1 MRNHMRIA
9 LNTRIAL
16 ASLLSVLA
24 AVSPTPALHAQSA
37 TASITE
43 SEIRDHIFYLASDE
57 LEGRGTGDEGY
68 LMAARYA
75 ADQLRESGV
84 RPLFQDEGGAPSFF
98 EEIPMGK
105 ISYGP
110 GNSATLRRGTAQQPL
125 TFGQDYFVISNQVGK
140 LSEVAGPLVFAGFG
154 MEAPAAG
161 WNDLEGLDLSGAIP
175 IVLFGRPSEDLTQAF
190 SGQEAGDS
198 WQEFGAKVQAM
209 EARGAS
215 AVVAV
220 LEPGR
225 WRAWNS
231 YVRRYASDR
240 LVTGQTPPQGQ
251 FPETQIPVVFLSQE
265 VLTGLFAGRGFDPVT
280 LEGEYSTFSDL
291 GARLS
296 FVAEASY
303 EGIQVPNVVG
313 WVEGTD
319 PVLKDEY
326 VVVGAHLDH
335 LGVRDGVVYNGAD
348 DNASGSVGVLEIA
361 EAMAMDPPKRSTLF
375 VLYTG
380 EERGLLGS
388 RYFVENPPVPLDRIL
403 ANVNI
408 EMIGRYEHRPLG
420 TGQLFAIIGTPN
432 GAGMRQLVAE
442 VNTHGFD
449 YEWEIP
455 DEFMGG
461 SDHMAYEQAGI
472 ANVTVAA
479 SPPYGTHE
487 DYHRPGD
494 DPEKI
499 DIPGMR
505 KAAAFIY
512 ELTFALANQ
521 GLADV
526 PGG

>member
-1 MRNHMRIA
+1 
-9 LNTRIAL
+9 
-16 ASLLSVLA
+16 
-24 AVSPTPALHAQSA
+24 
-37 TASITE
+37 
-43 SEIRDHIFYLASDE
+43 
-57 LEGRGTGDEGY
+57 
-68 LMAARYA
+68 
-75 ADQLRESGV
+75 
-84 RPLFQDEGGAPSFF
+84 
-98 EEIPMGK
+98 MGK

-110 GNSATLRRGTAQQPL
+110 GNSATLSRGAAQRPL
-125 TFGQDYFVISNQVGK
+125 TFGRDYFVISNESGT
-140 LSEVAGPLVFAGFG
+140 SEEVAGSLVFAGFG
-154 MEAPAAG
+154 MQAPGTG
-161 WNDLEGLDLSGAIP
+161 WDDLGGLDLSGAIP
-175 IVLFGRPSEDLTQAF
+175 IVLFGRPGEDLTPAF
-190 SGQEAGDS
+190 SSQEAGDS
-198 WQEFGAKVQAM
+198 WQEFGAKVRAM
-209 EARGAS
+209 EEQGAS

-240 LVTGQTPPQGQ
+240 LVTGQAPPPGE
-251 FPETQIPVVFLSQE
+251 FPGTRIPVAFLSQDILGE
-265 VLTGLFAGRGFDPVT
+265 LFAGHGFNPVT
-280 LEGEYSTFSDL
+280 LEGDYSTFSDL

-296 FVAEASY
+296 FVTEASY

-319 PVLKDEY
+319 PALREEY

-361 EAMAMDPPKRSTLF
+361 EAMAMDPPARSTIF

-388 RYFVENPPVPLDRIL
+388 QYFVENPPVPLDRIV

-408 EMIGRYEHRPLG
+408 EMIGRFDHRPLG
-420 TGQLFAIIGTPN
+420 TGGLFAIIGTPR
-432 GAGMRQLVAE
+432 GDAMRRLVAE
-442 VNTHGFD
+442 VNRNGFD

-472 ANVTVAA
+472 ANVTVAG

-499 DIPGMR
+499 DIAGMR

-512 ELTFALANQ
+512 ELTVALANQ
-521 GLADV
+521 GR
-526 PGG
+526 